1 MKTDELKDFT
11 IKVLRKHTVWTEE
24 KISIERT
31 SIEEAMKSVK
41 EILESDETP
50 EFGSYLGIS
59 TRTRTLDK
67 SMTLMSVDEN
77 NGDCTIEARH
87 KDKVFYSNGASP
99 EPQHIVLKEELKE
112 WYED

>member
-1 MKTDELKDFT
+1 MKADELKDFT

-24 KISIERT
+24 KISIEGT
-31 SIEEAMKSVK
+31 SIEEAMNSVK
-41 EILESDETP
+41 EILESDENLK
-50 EFGSYLGIS
+50 FHSYLGVAS
-59 TRTRTLDK
+59 WTRTLDK

-87 KDKVFYSNGASP
+87 KDKVFYSNGASIP
-99 EPQHIVLKEELKE
+99 ERHIVLKEELKE